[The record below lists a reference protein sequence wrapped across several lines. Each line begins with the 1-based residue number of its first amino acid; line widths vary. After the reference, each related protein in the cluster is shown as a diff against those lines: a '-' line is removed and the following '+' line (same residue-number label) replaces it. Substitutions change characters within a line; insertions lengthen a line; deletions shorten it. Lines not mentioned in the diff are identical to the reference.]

1 MKASGVNLTNGG
13 GLKELEHFQNYL
25 SDYKIIV
32 YDGLNPDRFILNGN
46 SLSNKKLYLL
56 YDLDTEHYNVITNLK
71 AAMAKWYI
79 CNAYGTLYGKTQ
91 AWQSFLLVY
100 GYSTLYERSVSVLWY
115 MQQEVLSVKCFQNNL
130 THKVKGKLICQWRQV
145 CRNCSFAV
153 TGDSKLESFKRFCNY
168 CNKKQHS
175 GQFCYVALL
184 KPSKLTD
191 RFLFVFFDTECTQDI
206 EKHHGSFAPHMC
218 SVDVFKVRSGGWPE
232 WRL

>member
-1 MKASGVNLTNGG
+1 MAHCTAKHKCDKASSLCTATPPFT
-13 GLKELEHFQNYL
+13 KDQ
-25 SDYKIIV
+25 SV
-32 YDGLNPDRFILNGN
+32 YCDTCNSRF
-46 SLSNKKLYLL
+46 
-56 YDLDTEHYNVITNLK
+56 
-71 AAMAKWYI
+71 
-79 CNAYGTLYGKTQ
+79 
-91 AWQSFLLVY
+91 
-100 GYSTLYERSVSVLWY
+100 
-115 MQQEVLSVKCFQNNL
+115 LSVKCFQNDL

-145 CRNCSFAV
+145 CRYCSFAV
-153 TGDSKLESFKRFCNY
+153 TGDSKHENFKRFCNY

-175 GQFCYVALL
+175 DQFCYVALL